1 MLLMLIII
9 LLLIWSAVVGSIYSN
24 FMVFYRSFSETENY
38 NKAYYASIAAL
49 ERAELVIRQREPWYI
64 WSWGWTL
71 DWDQNTDK
79 SPSDKKTNFSYLSS
93 RPSTLFRTINSRATR
108 IPAEWQWN
116 VEQLLATG
124 DSFDYNKMDYENA
137 ENFLLYYDK
146 SEWNSYS
153 GVSCPNS
160 CDRFRWSEISWQIR
174 LPNKLKNIFGDLN
187 ANSGLVSH
195 NIKNDA
201 IIDRQLKWK
210 YINTPFTIYS
220 LSDMDQFW
228 ERKNSDSVIRESDIN
243 DNFSLLIKKNTRL
256 KNPNKKRAQWLNTII
271 SQEEAR
277 LSLVGDLW
285 GFLNVRNI
293 PQLQL
298 KLALLNLLQ
307 SRNNSIYP
315 YLEYYLDFWW
325 KEVSDRY
332 FTINA
337 EWWFWDYQVNLI
349 VQKPTVKESILW
361 NFTVIF

>member
-1 MLLMLIII
+1 MLLMLILI

-64 WSWGWTL
+64 WSWGWIL
-71 DWDQNTDK
+71 GLDQNTDK
-79 SPSDKKTNFSYLSS
+79 SPSDKKINDFSYLSS
-93 RPSTLFRTINSRATR
+93 KPSTLFRTINSRATR

-116 VEQLLATG
+116 VERLLATW
-124 DSFDYNKMDYENA
+124 DSINYNKMDYENA

-146 SEWNSYS
+146 SEWNSYNKT
-153 GVSCPNS
+153 SCSSNWCQKS
-160 CDRFRWSEISWQIR
+160 ALSKIEWKIR
-174 LPNKLKNIFGDLN
+174 LPEKLSPIFEDLN
-187 ANSGLVSH
+187 TSSGLVSY

-201 IIDRQLKWK
+201 IVDRQLKWK
-210 YINTPFTIYS
+210 YLTRPFTIYS
-220 LSDMDQFW
+220 LSDMNQFW
-228 ERKNSDSVIRESDIN
+228 TRIQSDSVIRESDIN
-243 DNFSLLIKKNTRL
+243 DWFSLFFERNY
-256 KNPNKKRAQWLNTII
+256 NPNKDRNSWKNTVI
-271 SQEEAR
+271 SEKEA
-277 LSLVGDLW
+277 
-285 GFLNVRNI
+285 NI
-293 PQLQL
+293 KPLQFRSIFQSWRVSQLQL